1 MSAGLAG
8 GATPVRRNWRLIA
21 ISIAAAVM
29 AVFVAA
35 NAHFIYVA
43 FTSQPDCVPH
53 AKAAGTASGALR
65 AADSAC

>member
-1 MSAGLAG
+1 MSAEVAG
-8 GATPVRRNWRLIA
+8 RMMPARRNWRLIA
-21 ISIAAAVM
+21 AAIAAAVM

-35 NAHFIYVA
+35 NTHFIYVA

-53 AKAAGTASGALR
+53 AKAAGTAGGALR

>member
-8 GATPVRRNWRLIA
+8 GAPPVRRNWRLISA
-21 ISIAAAVM
+21 VIAAAVM
-29 AVFVAA
+29 AVFIAA

-53 AKAAGTASGALR
+53 AKAAGTAGSALR